1 MDKQYYNTLI
11 DKLIAFSNAYYQ
23 QNQSLI
29 SDKEFD
35 LLIKEVQA
43 IEALHP
49 EWRRADSP
57 TLRPGSDLTG
67 SFKTIQHTRQM
78 LSLENTY
85 NFEEVQKWVIKMQG
99 IGATRLWLSPSMM
112 ATHLQHDMLKAN
124 LFKP

>member
-49 EWRRADSP
+49 EWR
-57 TLRPGSDLTG
+57 
-67 SFKTIQHTRQM
+67 
-78 LSLENTY
+78 
-85 NFEEVQKWVIKMQG
+85 
-99 IGATRLWLSPSMM
+99 
-112 ATHLQHDMLKAN
+112 
-124 LFKP
+124 